1 MTKDFDMTLVSVHTA
16 GQWAGSVKDL
26 ASHVRPIFRK
36 LIPMVIAANIS
47 VAIVTFSCQVKTI
60 SAVLHFIFPE
70 VQLKEMS

>member
-1 MTKDFDMTLVSVHTA
+1 MTLVSVHTA

-26 ASHVRPIFRK
+26 AAHVRPIFRK
-36 LIPMVIAANIS
+36 LLPMVVAADIS

-70 VQLKEMS
+70 VRLDEINKR

>member
-1 MTKDFDMTLVSVHTA
+1 MTLVSVHTA

-26 ASHVRPIFRK
+26 AAHVRPIFKK
-36 LIPMVIAANIS
+36 LIPMVIAADIS

-70 VQLKEMS
+70 VRLDEINKR

>member
-1 MTKDFDMTLVSVHTA
+1 MTLVSVHTA

-26 ASHVRPIFRK
+26 AAHVRPMFRK
-36 LIPMVIAANIS
+36 LIPMVIAADIS

-70 VQLKEMS
+70 VRLDVINKR